1 MTKTS
6 KFYNFPGVSSKAWK
20 QHIQAGLKG
29 EDYNDRLVWEGPD
42 HIKVKPFYNS
52 EDLKEQHI
60 RHIATPTSWKIGQ
73 VCYVRNEK
81 AANKK
86 AVDVLL
92 RGAESLYFIL
102 PSPEVNMQQL
112 LVGID
117 LLVVPIHLEL
127 QFVSSEFIKKLS
139 AFKTPNNAS
148 FFIHMDV
155 LGSLARSGNWKQS
168 MEKDM
173 ASMVQLARNLPDF
186 RTLSVDGTLYQN
198 SGANRVQQLAYM
210 MAQANEY
217 LHLFGSQQNPVPLPE
232 PIFKVAVDS
241 DYFFEIA
248 KLRALRLLWK
258 TLASSYNAPE
268 TCHIIA
274 QPSKR
279 NKTLYDYN
287 VNLLRTTTECM
298 SAINGG
304 ADTICNLPYDAIYHK
319 DNEFG
324 ERIARNQLLIL
335 RNESYFGVVSNP
347 ADGAY
352 YIESLTNQ
360 LAEKALQLF
369 KNIEASGGFLKAL
382 KQHTIQKKIREQA
395 EKDQQ
400 QFDSG
405 ERVLVGSNVYV
416 NPKDTMK
423 ETIEIYPFLKTN
435 PAKTLIEPILEKR
448 LAETLEQ
455 KRLDNE

>member
-1 MTKTS
+1 MTS

-20 QHIQAGLKG
+20 QQIQAGLKG
-29 EDYNDRLVWEGPD
+29 EDYNDRLVWEGTD
-42 HIKVKPFYNS
+42 HIKVKPFYSS
-52 EDLKEQHI
+52 EDLKEQSLHY
-60 RHIATPTSWKIGQ
+60 IATPTSWKIGQ
-73 VCYVRNEK
+73 FCYVQNEK

-86 AVDVLL
+86 AADTLL

-102 PSPEVNMQQL
+102 PSPEVDMEAL
-112 LVGID
+112 LQGID
-117 LLVVPIHLEL
+117 LSVIPIHLEL
-127 QFVSSEFIKKLS
+127 KFVSEEFTEKL
-139 AFKTPNNAS
+139 AKLKTPKSAS
-148 FFIHMDV
+148 FFIYMDV
-155 LGSLARSGNWKQS
+155 IGSLARTGNWQHS
-168 MEKDM
+168 LEKDM
-173 ASMVQLARNLPDF
+173 ASMVQMARNLPDF
-186 RTLSVDGTLYQN
+186 HTITIDGALYQN
-198 SGANRVQQLAYM
+198 AGANRVQQLAYM

-217 LHLFGSQQNPVPLPE
+217 LHLLGSQQSPVPLPE

-258 TLASSYNAPE
+258 TLASSYNAPAS
-268 TCHIIA
+268 CHIIA
-274 QPSKR
+274 QPSNR

-304 ADTICNLPYDAIYHK
+304 ADTICNLPYDAIYHR

-352 YIESLTNQ
+352 YIETLTNQ
-360 LAEKALQLF
+360 LAEKALHLF

-382 KQHTIQKKIREQA
+382 KQHTIQKKIRKQA

-405 ERVLVGSNVYV
+405 KRVLVGSNVYM

-423 ETIEIYPFLKTN
+423 ENIEIYPFLKTK
-435 PAKTLIEPILEKR
+435 PGKTLLEPILEKR
-448 LAETLEQ
+448 LAETMEQ